1 MNDPLKIDIPLDR
14 DRFFRALIRELS
26 GTLQDVVGLDEASG
40 YISVVGAAVGEQ
52 INGQY
57 RKALCVQK
65 LDRAQVRDALLGL
78 KRRID
83 GDFFVME
90 ESENR
95 LVLGN
100 RRCPFGDYVA
110 DRPALCMMTSN
121 VFGHVAAQNL
131 GYAGVELKQT
141 IAEGSSGCIVIVY
154 FSPPENSPEQFREYF
169 ERDDSQ

>member
-1 MNDPLKIDIPLDR
+1 MSDPFTVDIPLDR
-14 DRFFRALIRELS
+14 DRFLRALVRELS
-26 GTLQDVVGLDEASG
+26 GTLQDVVGLEEASG
-40 YISVVGAAVGEQ
+40 YISVVGAAIGEQ
-52 INGQY
+52 IDGQY
-57 RKALCVQK
+57 RNALCVEK
-65 LDRAQVRDALLGL
+65 LDRAQVRDALVGL

-90 ESENR
+90 ETDNR

-100 RRCPFGDYVA
+100 RRCPFGEYVA

-141 IAEGSSGCIVIVY
+141 IAAGNSGCIVVVH
-154 FSPPENSPEQFREYF
+154 FSPPENPPEQFREYF
-169 ERDDSQ
+169 ERDASL